1 MKLGAR
7 MLKTGLAVAIS
18 LYIATLAG
26 LPTPI
31 FAGIA
36 AVFAVQPSI
45 YRSFQSIVEQIQANI
60 IGAAT
65 AILIVLT
72 LGNDPFVIGFT
83 TILVIGMCIK
93 LNMNQTTMMLAVV
106 AVIAIMES
114 TEMEFITFAFMR
126 FSSLTLGIL
135 AAFVVNLFFLPPK
148 YETKL
153 FQKIDRTTSD
163 ILQWLRVTT
172 RHLSDEPALKG
183 EIERIQDE
191 IRYIDQTYILYTEE
205 RTYLKKNQ
213 YSKARKLIVFRQL
226 IACTKK
232 SFDVLQAFNRLGE
245 KIESIPKNF
254 QDALVQELD
263 KVIHSHEKLILSS
276 MGRIRKDHKET
287 LRLISEPDLLR
298 LVEALIHVY
307 QEEEEER
314 LIFLPLASQL
324 MEYHHELK
332 HLRRLLKSYQQY
344 HQDEKFNVT
353 PEYKK

>member
-18 LYIATLAG
+18 LYIATMAG
-26 LPTPI
+26 LPSPI

-36 AVFAVQPSI
+36 AVFAIQPSI
-45 YRSFQSIVEQIQANI
+45 YRSLQSILEQIQANI
-60 IGAAT
+60 IGALT
-65 AILIVLT
+65 AIIVVIT

-83 TILVIGMCIK
+83 TVLVIGICMK
-93 LNMNQTTMMLAVV
+93 LQMNETTMLLAAV
-106 AVIAIMES
+106 AVIAIMET

-126 FSSLTLGIL
+126 FSSLSLGIL

-153 FQKIDRTTSD
+153 FQRIDRTTSD

-183 EIERIQDE
+183 EIARIQDE
-191 IRYIDQTYILYTEE
+191 IRYIDQTYLLYSEE
-205 RTYLKKNQ
+205 RTYLKKNK
-213 YSKARKLIVFRQL
+213 YAKARKLIVFRQL
-226 IACTKK
+226 IATTKK
-232 SFDVLQAFNRLGE
+232 SFDVLKAFYQLDE

-254 QDALVQELD
+254 QDVLVEELD

-276 MGRIRKDHKET
+276 MGRIRKGHKET
-287 LRLISEPDLLR
+287 LRLIYEPDFIK
-298 LVEALIHVY
+298 LVETLIHVY

-324 MEYHHELK
+324 MEYHRELK
-332 HLRRLLKSYQQY
+332 HLLRLLKSYQQY
-344 HQDEKFNVT
+344 HQSEQFKIT
-353 PEYKK
+353 R